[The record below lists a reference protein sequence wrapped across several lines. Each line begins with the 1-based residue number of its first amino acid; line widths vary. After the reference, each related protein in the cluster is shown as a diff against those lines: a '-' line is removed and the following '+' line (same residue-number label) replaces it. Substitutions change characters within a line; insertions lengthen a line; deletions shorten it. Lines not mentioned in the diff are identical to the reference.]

1 MAKKDDFRSV
11 ARIIKKE
18 LDNDRLAFK
27 TYQRERFTTELKAIT
42 GSGAHAKGEDGFA
55 ELESAFLQEGLLA
68 FPSLNETEED
78 GYTRIYRSGTRIAGI
93 LNAIRF
99 PGGGSDDELSTLL
112 GRLKPQ
118 TYDSGM

>member
-1 MAKKDDFRSV
+1 MTKKDDFRAV

-18 LDNDRLAFK
+18 LDVDRLAFK
-27 TYQRERFTTELKAIT
+27 TYQRERFTTELKAIV
-42 GSGAHAKGEDGFA
+42 GPGAHSKGGDSFS
-55 ELESAFLQEGLLA
+55 ELDTAFLQEGLLA

-78 GYTRIYRSGTRIAGI
+78 GYTRIYRSGTRIAGV

-99 PGGGSDDELSTLL
+99 PGGGSDEELSTLL

-118 TYDSGM
+118 TYDSGA

>member
-11 ARIIKKE
+11 ARIIKRE
-18 LDNDRLAFK
+18 LDTDRLAFK
-27 TYQRERFTTELKAIT
+27 TYQRERFTTELKAIA
-42 GSGAHAKGEDGFA
+42 GSGVHAKGEDGYA

>member
-1 MAKKDDFRSV
+1 MTKKDDFRVV
-11 ARIIKKE
+11 ARMIKKE
-18 LDNDRLAFK
+18 LDIDRLAFK
-27 TYQRERFTTELKAIT
+27 TYQRERFTTELKAVA
-42 GSGAHAKGEDGFA
+42 GAGAHNKGNDAFA
-55 ELESAFLQEGLLA
+55 ELETAFLQEGLLA

-118 TYDSGM
+118 TYDSGA